1 MGRYEMAMLE
11 TAAEGQGN
19 SAGDIFFQL
28 GIMFSAGAVE
38 AIDRI
43 SAHKWFNLAALR
55 GNVAAVERRREIA
68 AEMSKSE
75 VAAAQRAAREW
86 LTTH

>member
-11 TAAEGQGN
+11 TAAVGQGN

-28 GIMFSAGAVE
+28 GIIFSAGTIE
-38 AIDRI
+38 AMDRI
-43 SAHKWFNLAALR
+43 AAHKWFNLAAAR
-55 GNVAAVERRREIA
+55 GNAAAAERRREIA
-68 AEMSKSE
+68 AEMSE
-75 VAAAQRAAREW
+75 NEIAAAQRAAREW